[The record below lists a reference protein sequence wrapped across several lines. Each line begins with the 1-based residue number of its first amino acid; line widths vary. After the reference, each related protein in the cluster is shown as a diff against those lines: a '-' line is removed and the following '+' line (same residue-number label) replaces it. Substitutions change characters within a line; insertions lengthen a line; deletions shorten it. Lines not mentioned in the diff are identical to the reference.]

1 MVEFNVP
8 YTRLLDFVGK
18 RSGLSPSLYGDRDAF
33 LRDYRRFLRQGRE
46 ARKMIDYAIR
56 CVPERYLYAAAR
68 NTWSGRLTYDLRD
81 GWAYVPSQHFG
92 TEYRRAACAV
102 LAAAITDHWRT
113 HNLSPEDVA
122 VKDLGLSIA
131 RRWFL

>member
-8 YTRLLDFVGK
+8 YTRLLDFVCK
-18 RSGLSPSLYGDRDAF
+18 RSGLSPALYGDRDAF
-33 LRDYRRFLRQGRE
+33 LRDYRRFVMHGRE

-56 CVPERYLYAAAR
+56 FVPSRYLCDAAR
-68 NTWSGRLTYDLRD
+68 NTWSGRLVYDLR
-81 GWAYVPSQHFG
+81 GWTYTPSQHFG

-102 LAAAITDHWRT
+102 LAAAITDNWRSY
-113 HNLSPEDVA
+113 NLSPADVA
-122 VKDLGLSIA
+122 KKHLGLAIA